1 MMHLQF
7 WDTLHAV
14 ILSRA
19 LYSAAELGLADH
31 LHPQARDL
39 TALASLTGTDAP
51 SLERLLRFLIVAG
64 FFDKQPDGTYRNN
77 VSSEYMRKDHPQ
89 TMYPFLLHDDET
101 RWNSFGHLSYSVK
114 TGKPSFDMLYGK
126 SYFQYLSEH
135 PTLSHRFDLAMT
147 IISDQEE
154 TTIANTLSFEGTVAD
169 IGGGRGTLLKKIM
182 PANPA
187 VEKTVLFDLPQ
198 VVTAISNA
206 DLAPVTKALGG
217 SFFEPINIEANIF
230 ILKRI
235 LHDWN
240 DEQAITIL
248 KNIAVTMRAT
258 DTLYIIDAIVDE
270 CADKKMIT
278 AVDLGLFAIFGGKE
292 RDYAEFQ
299 NIFTAAGLT
308 LISRK
313 AIAPT
318 LHVMK
323 CQKK

>member
-1 MMHLQF
+1 MHLQF
-7 WDTLHAV
+7 WDTLHSV

-31 LHPQARDL
+31 LHTQDHDI
-39 TALASLTGTDAP
+39 TTLASLTNTDTP
-51 SLERLLRFLIVAG
+51 SLERLLRFLVVAG
-64 FFDKQPDGTYRNN
+64 FFDKQPDGTYSNN
-77 VSSEYMRKDHPQ
+77 GSSEYMRKDHPQ
-89 TMYPFLLHDDET
+89 TMYPFILHDDET

-114 TGKPSFDMLYGK
+114 TGKPSFDMLYKK

-147 IISDQEE
+147 IISDHEE
-154 TTIANTLSFEGTVAD
+154 TTIATALSFEGTVAD

-182 PANPA
+182 HTHPA
-187 VEKTVLFDLPQ
+187 VTSTVLFDLPQ
-198 VVTAISNA
+198 VVNNISAI
-206 DLAPVTKALGG
+206 DLAPITTAQGG
-217 SFFEPINIEANIF
+217 SFFEPITVEANTF

-240 DEQAITIL
+240 DEQSITIL
-248 KNIAVTMRAT
+248 KNIAAAMKAT
-258 DTLYIIDAIVDE
+258 DTLYVIDAIVDE

-299 NIFTAAGLT
+299 AIFACAGLV
-308 LISRK
+308 LKSHQ

>member
-1 MMHLQF
+1 MHLQF

-31 LHPQARDL
+31 LHQQVHNI
-39 TALASLTGTDAP
+39 TTLASLTKTDAP
-51 SLERLLRFLIVAG
+51 SLERLLRFLVVAG
-64 FFDKQPDGTYRNN
+64 FFDKQSDGTYRNN
-77 VSSEYMRKDHPQ
+77 DSSEYMRKDHPQ
-89 TMYPFLLHDDET
+89 TMYPFILHDDET
-101 RWNSFGHLSYSVK
+101 RWNSFGHLGYSVK
-114 TGKPSFDMLYGK
+114 TGKPSFDMLYKK
-126 SYFQYLSEH
+126 SYFEYLSEH
-135 PTLSHRFDLAMT
+135 PTLSYRFDLAMT

-154 TTIANTLSFEGTVAD
+154 ITIANALSFEGIVAD

-182 PANPA
+182 HAHSA
-187 VEKTVLFDLPQ
+187 VTSTVLFDLPQ
-198 VVTAISNA
+198 VVTNISDA
-206 DLAPVTKALGG
+206 DLAPVTRAVGG
-217 SFFEPINIEANIF
+217 SFFESITIKANIF

-240 DEQAITIL
+240 DEQSVTIL
-248 KNIAVTMRAT
+248 KNVVATMRNT
-258 DTLYIIDAIVDE
+258 DTLYVIDAIVDE
-270 CADKKMIT
+270 CVDKKMIT

-299 NIFTAAGLT
+299 AIFISAGLI
-308 LISRK
+308 LKSHQ

>member
-1 MMHLQF
+1 MHLQF

-19 LYSAAELGLADH
+19 LYSATELGLADH
-31 LHPQARDL
+31 LHPQAHAL
-39 TALASLTGTDAP
+39 TTLASLTGTDAP
-51 SLERLLRFLIVAG
+51 SLERLLRFLVVAG

-77 VSSEYMRKDHPQ
+77 GASEYMRKDHPQ

-114 TGKPSFDMLYGK
+114 TGKPSFDMLYKK
-126 SYFQYLSEH
+126 SYFEYLSEH

-169 IGGGRGTLLKKIM
+169 IGGGRGSLLKKIM
-182 PANPA
+182 HVHSA
-187 VEKTVLFDLPQ
+187 VTNTVLFDLPQ
-198 VVTAISNA
+198 VITTISDT
-206 DLAPVTKALGG
+206 DLTPVTKALGG
-217 SFFEPINIEANIF
+217 SFFEPISLEANIF

-248 KNIAVTMRAT
+248 KNIAATMRVT
-258 DTLYIIDAIVDE
+258 DTLYVIDAIVDE
-270 CADKKMIT
+270 CTDKKMIT

-299 NIFTAAGLT
+299 TIFTSAGLT
-308 LISRK
+308 LK
-313 AIAPT
+313 NHETIAPT

>member
-1 MMHLQF
+1 MHLQF
-7 WDTLHAV
+7 WDTLHSV

-31 LHPQARDL
+31 VHPQAHDIATLAFL
-39 TALASLTGTDAP
+39 TKTDAP
-51 SLERLLRFLIVAG
+51 SLERLLRFLVVAG

-77 VSSEYMRKDHPQ
+77 GSSEYMRKDHPQ
-89 TMYPFLLHDDET
+89 TMYPFILHDDET
-101 RWNSFGHLSYSVK
+101 RWNSFGHLGYSVK
-114 TGKPSFDMLYGK
+114 TGKPAFDMLYKK

-154 TTIANTLSFEGTVAD
+154 TTIADFLSFEGTVAD

-182 PANPA
+182 HVHPA
-187 VEKTVLFDLPQ
+187 VTSTVLFDLPQ
-198 VVTAISNA
+198 VVTTISAI
-206 DLAPVTKALGG
+206 DLAPVTKAVGG
-217 SFFEPINIEANIF
+217 SFFEPMSIEAHIF
-230 ILKRI
+230 VLKRV
-235 LHDWN
+235 LHDWD
-240 DEQAITIL
+240 DEQSITIL
-248 KNIAVTMRAT
+248 KNVVATMRAT
-258 DTLYIIDAIVDE
+258 DTLYVIDAIVDE

-278 AVDLGLFAIFGGKE
+278 AVDLGLFAVFGGKE

-299 NIFTAAGLT
+299 TLFAAAGL
-308 LISRK
+308 LLKSHQ

-323 CQKK
+323 CQKR